1 MTSTDNERLTIEEI
15 IKIASEA
22 AVEKY
27 KQMEADKCEQEREKA
42 RKNTKRLL
50 KGYKELKEHCEHAV
64 ASVEN
69 ISMPCWQY
77 IKLNASIGRC
87 HILRF

>member
-1 MTSTDNERLTIEEI
+1 MTSTDNERLSIEEI

-50 KGYKELKEHCEHAV
+50 KGYKEQKNIANMQSLVLKTV
-64 ASVEN
+64 FLV
-69 ISMPCWQY
+69 IY
-77 IKLNASIGRC
+77 K
-87 HILRF
+87 